1 MKIKNIIIAL
11 VTALLSFSA
20 MPASAQDLL
29 VYHVVSGAKNKVKYT
44 DSGKEVQRND
54 KVTLAT
60 KITVQFDC
68 MVEILDTKNNKRYTI
83 QKPGTGTIKTL
94 ASSNGSVA
102 NLTQKYVAYVKSQM
116 SRKSNGMQ
124 SPQQLYDYATVT
136 RTVMKKKDD
145 ITENSFE
152 AEFNEFSRNAQEE
165 FDAFV
170 RQIDEEYTDFVA
182 KAWKEFEAFAPVP
195 RPVEKQVKPQ
205 VKPIKPADINKDE
218 EVKVDKL
225 KIDVVENVKRVV
237 NIPKNNDESF
247 FKNQPKPLRE
257 IKVNPKT
264 KKPTIGIEMPDLDIP
279 EDEMPDLNIM
289 QDPEL
294 EEAFKLDGDM
304 KGQSVLQGKSSC
316 IPGVKLVNPTVS
328 TDPAIMYSYMPFTF
342 CGTDMQVRLD
352 ESKRFAI
359 GSGLGE
365 NGKFNP
371 QLVANVLKGLSSGEY
386 NALVDDCIAIRDE
399 LHLGDWAYLQMLK
412 TITDQFCGAG
422 TNEAALLMGY
432 VYYKSG
438 YRARFAYSTELKRVF
453 LLYGSNYSIYDKPS
467 YFLDGISYYGVE
479 ELPSTLSLCE
489 VEYPEERSLSLY
501 TPSTQKFDVDE
512 GEKRTIVSKRFPDF
526 KIVVSVNK
534 NLMEFCGTVPASYCD
549 DDPETQW
556 NAYANNPM
564 DDEVKDQIYPV
575 LKKLLEGK
583 TETGKINRLLDLIQN
598 GMEYEYDDVVWGVA
612 DRIFY
617 PEESLFYKYCDCE
630 DRSILFTRLV
640 RDLVGL
646 PCALVHYQGHLG
658 AAVAFSEDVPGV
670 SWLVDGKKYTICDPT
685 YIGARC
691 GEEMDIVDHNTAVLI
706 TLPK

>member
-11 VTALLSFSA
+11 IVAMVSFTA

-54 KVTLAT
+54 KVTLNT

-83 QKPGTGTIKTL
+83 QKPGTGTVKAL
-94 ASSNGSVA
+94 SASNGSVA

-116 SRKSNGMQ
+116 SRNGARMQ

-136 RTVMKKKDD
+136 RSVQKKEEAPKDAFTSEFD
-145 ITENSFE
+145 
-152 AEFNEFSRNAQEE
+152 EFNKDIEAE

-182 KAWKEFEAFAPVP
+182 KAWKEYNAFAPVP

-205 VKPIKPADINKDE
+205 VKPIKPADINKDDE
-218 EVKVDKL
+218 ARVDKL
-225 KIDVVENVKRVV
+225 KIETVKNVKRIINV
-237 NIPKNNDESF
+237 PKDDDNSF
-247 FKNQPKPLRE
+247 FKNQPQPIKE
-257 IKVNPKT
+257 IKG
-264 KKPTIGIEMPDLDIP
+264 KKSKMGIVTPDLNISA
-279 EDEMPDLNIM
+279 EDMPDLNIA

-294 EEAFKLDGDM
+294 EDALKFDDSEL
-304 KGQSVLQGKSSC
+304 KGESVVSNKPLG
-316 IPGVKLVNPTVS
+316 IPGVALVNPTIS
-328 TDPAIMYSYMPFTF
+328 TDPKIADIYMPFVF

-352 ESKRFAI
+352 ETKRFSI

-365 NGKFNP
+365 NGKFKP
-371 QLVANVLKGLSSGEY
+371 QLIANVLKGLSSGQY
-386 NALVDDCIAIRDE
+386 NSLVDDCLAIRKE
-399 LHLGDWAYLQMLK
+399 CNLGDWAYLQMLK
-412 TITDQFCGAG
+412 VITDQFCGAG
-422 TNEAALLMGY
+422 TNEAALLMGF

-453 LLYGSNYSIYDKPS
+453 LLYGSKYSIFDKPS

-479 ELPSTLSLCE
+479 DLPQTLSLCE
-489 VEYPEERSLSLY
+489 VEYPEEKSLSLF
-501 TPSTQKFDVDE
+501 TPSTQKFYVDE
-512 GEKRTIVSKRFPDF
+512 GEKRTIVSKRFPDV
-526 KIVVSVNK
+526 KINVSVNK
-534 NLMEFCGTVPASYCD
+534 NLMEFCGGVPDSYCD
-549 DDPETQW
+549 DDPETRW
-556 NAYANNPM
+556 NIYANAPL
-564 DDEVKDQIYPV
+564 DEEVKEQIYPV

-583 TETGKINRLLDLIQN
+583 SETAKINRLLDLIQN
-598 GMEYEYDDVVWGVA
+598 GMEYQYDDVVWGVA

-617 PEESLFYKYCDCE
+617 AEESLYYPYCDCE
-630 DRSILFTRLV
+630 DRAILFTRLV

-658 AAVAFSEDVPGV
+658 AAVAFSSDVPGIG
-670 SWLVDGKKYTICDPT
+670 WLVNGKKYTVCDPT
-685 YIGARC
+685 YIGAGC
-691 GEEMDIVDHNTAVLI
+691 GEEMTIVDHNSAVLI
-706 TLPK
+706 TLP